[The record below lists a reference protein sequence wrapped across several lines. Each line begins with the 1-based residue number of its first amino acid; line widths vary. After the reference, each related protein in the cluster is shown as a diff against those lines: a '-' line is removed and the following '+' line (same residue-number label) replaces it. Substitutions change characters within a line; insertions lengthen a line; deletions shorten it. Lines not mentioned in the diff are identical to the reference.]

1 MYGQLIYF
9 IVALLLFNIQE
20 PGTVTLKASAQTV
33 GSLVAVFTV
42 FILLCYLAFK
52 PLQASLRASI
62 PSKNIAIRYH
72 RIQSRLSI
80 MALGAL
86 AIEVYVFG
94 LKDFFQV
101 LPGFDRSL
109 TLSGIVGLAL
119 YLFHLMVIWFW
130 AYPVYRHIF
139 GTSLSRKS
147 FIRWHLAFHSGLLL
161 PWLLI
166 ALVSDL
172 LEYLAAP
179 NMPQSELG
187 QILLFGVVFAL
198 FLCLAPGLVVRLW
211 GCSPI
216 PAAGLRLE
224 LDDFCRRHRF
234 RIGNFLLWPLFGGEL
249 LTAAVMGV
257 LPRIRYILIT
267 QGLLDLLAVDEL
279 KAVVAHE
286 MGHVRRYHAF
296 FFLLLFICYA
306 ILAYAYLDPL
316 LLFIMKNPTV
326 LRWALAAQESHHA
339 LYSILNSLPIIL
351 AMVLYFRYLFG
362 YFLRNSE
369 RQADLYALCLIGHP
383 FTLVSSLQKIAIQSG
398 STEDLPSWHHFS
410 IRQRIQCLLR
420 CHENP
425 SLIRRHNRK
434 LYGSAL
440 VFLIIFAG
448 LAGVGFRFQSSQT
461 VQNWRSELQLHLLEH
476 ELNLAP
482 GNPELYASYGGLL
495 LEHKRYAEALTI
507 MQQAL
512 RQNPDHAGVLNN
524 LAWLYA
530 TAPKPYFQPKQ
541 ALTLAL
547 KAATLL
553 PAPHILD
560 TLAEAYYV
568 NGAYEEALL
577 TIRHALA
584 QKPENPEYYLGQER
598 KFLKII
604 RDRKQEA
611 AR

>member
-20 PGTVTLKASAQTV
+20 PGTVTLKTSAQAV
-33 GSLVAVFTV
+33 GSLVAVFTLFV
-42 FILLCYLAFK
+42 LLCYLAYR
-52 PLQASLRASI
+52 PLLAALRAAV
-62 PSKNIAIRYH
+62 PSKSISIRYH
-72 RIQSRLSI
+72 RVQSRLSI
-80 MALGAL
+80 MALGTL

-94 LKDFFQV
+94 LKDLFQG
-101 LPGFDRSL
+101 LPGFDSSL
-109 TLSGIVGLAL
+109 TLSGLIGLAL
-119 YLFHLMVIWFW
+119 YLVHLMSIWFW
-130 AYPVYRHIF
+130 AYPVYRRIF
-139 GTSLSRKS
+139 GTDLSRIE
-147 FIRWHLAFHSGLLL
+147 FIRWHLAFHSGILL

-172 LEYLAAP
+172 LEFFMAP
-179 NMPQSELG
+179 VLPQSELG
-187 QILLFGVVFAL
+187 QIMLMGVVFAL
-198 FLCLAPGLVVRLW
+198 FLCLAPGLIVRLW
-211 GCSPI
+211 GCAAI
-216 PAAGLRLE
+216 PASDLRDE
-224 LDDFCRRHRF
+224 LDSFCRMHRF

-267 QGLLDLLAVDEL
+267 QGLIDLLSTDEL

-296 FFLLLFICYA
+296 LFLLLFICYA
-306 ILAYAYLDPL
+306 VLSYAYLDPL
-316 LLFIMKNPTV
+316 LLLLLKNPTV
-326 LRWALAAQESHHA
+326 LQWLLTAQRNHHTVS
-339 LYSILNSLPIIL
+339 SIFTSMPIIL
-351 AMVLYFRYLFG
+351 AMVLYFRFLFG

-369 RQADLYALCLIGHP
+369 RQADLYALSLIGHP
-383 FTLVSSLQKIAIQSG
+383 FTLVSSLQKIAVHSG
-398 STEDLPSWHHFS
+398 HIEDLPSWHHFS

-420 CHENP
+420 CHQNP
-425 SLIRRHNRK
+425 SLVRQHNRK
-434 LYGSAL
+434 LYGSVL
-440 VFLIIFAG
+440 IFLAVFAG
-448 LAGVGFRFQSSQT
+448 LATAGFRLQASQT
-461 VQNWRSELQLHLLEH
+461 VQNWRSELQLHLLEQ
-476 ELNLAP
+476 ELNLTP
-482 GNPELYASYGGLL
+482 GDPQLYASYGGLL
-495 LEHKRYAEALTI
+495 LEHKRYGEAESIL
-507 MQQAL
+507 QQAL
-512 RQNPDHAGVLNN
+512 QKNPHHAGILNN

-547 KAATLL
+547 EAATLL

-584 QKPENPEYYLGQER
+584 QKPENPAYYRQQER

-604 RDRKQEA
+604 QGRKQEA